1 MLGDGIGCPRLGARD
16 ELGRAWEEES
26 EKGVAQGYDQHCLA

>member
-16 ELGRAWEEES
+16 ELGRACKEES
-26 EKGVAQGYDQHCLA
+26 EKGVAGGYDQHRLA